1 MYNAKTAHPTQ
12 NIEAMS
18 VAGVLAPGL
27 ARLLTEV
34 GFLAIDQKDWPRAHQ
49 IFSVL
54 KEFRSE
60 SEFPYVGL
68 VLIELL
74 QSRFEAAAAEVAQG
88 LVKVPESRA
97 LIELLDIVLQ
107 NGASA

>member
-1 MYNAKTAHPTQ
+1 MYNAKTAYPNQ
-12 NIEAMS
+12 NIESLS

-97 LIELLDIVLQ
+97 LIELLDIVLRD
-107 NGASA
+107 GASS